1 MNMKEEEFSSKLL
14 ADAVSEFAKLPGIGK
29 RTALRLVLNILN
41 KDLSEVENFANTII
55 RLKRDVK
62 ICKTCNNL
70 SDDEVCDI
78 CANPKRDHSIICVI
92 ENIKDIIAIEKTM
105 QFKGVYHVLGGLISP
120 LDGISPSDL
129 NILSLENRIRNE
141 NIKELIFAL
150 NTTMEGETTGFY
162 LFKKLKNFDVEISS
176 IARGV
181 GFGDELEYTDEITLG
196 RAITNRT
203 KLNF

>member
-78 CANPKRDHSIICVI
+78 CANPKRDHTIVCVV
-92 ENIKDIIAIEKTM
+92 ENIKDIIAVEKTM

-129 NILSLENRIRNE
+129 NISDLENRIVNE

-162 LFKKLKNFDVEISS
+162 LFKKFKNYNIEISS